1 MNSLYPPVSR
11 FAKQL
16 AKRIK
21 ELSETLSEV
30 EQNAKL
36 KWPEDLY
43 GFRWMRT
50 VERTRQKIIDELNLC
65 SEYSKALDSAIYIV
79 EVERLHLQE
88 DGND

>member
-1 MNSLYPPVSR
+1 MNSLYPPVDR
-11 FAKQL
+11 FARQL
-16 AKRIK
+16 AKRINK
-21 ELSETLSEV
+21 LTDALSKV

-43 GFRWMRT
+43 GVKWMQT

-88 DGND
+88 DRNK